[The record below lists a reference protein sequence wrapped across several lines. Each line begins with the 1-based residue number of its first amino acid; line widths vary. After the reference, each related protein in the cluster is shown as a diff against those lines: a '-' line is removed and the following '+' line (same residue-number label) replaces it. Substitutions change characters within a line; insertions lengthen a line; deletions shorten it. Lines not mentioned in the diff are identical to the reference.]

1 MSGLFSVSWE
11 HFQHHLR
18 YFIWVPWCYSR
29 FSVLHWT
36 QWKIV
41 EYHRRSFF
49 YCHIHF
55 TGEVI
60 VHREMI
66 SIAWRFKQVFI
77 TLVCVLSCSSCVWI
91 GVTLWTVACQAPIF
105 MGFSKHEYWSGFKII
120 TVNTA
125 DILLSCDLMLPLY
138 VCLYFSWLLRVPRM
152 IFMCLLWYIV
162 AFYNGFVTFSW

>member
-125 DILLSCDLMLPLY
+125 DNFTELWFNATSLCLFIFLLIAEGTTYDLY
-138 VCLYFSWLLRVPRM
+138 VFALIHCSFL
-152 IFMCLLWYIV
+152 
-162 AFYNGFVTFSW
+162 